1 MFKISRKTDYAVV
14 FLALLAQ
21 NRGQGFVSLTEL
33 SGQFKIPYRF
43 LSKIATNL
51 HHLGIVRAKEGVDGG
66 YELACDPREVT
77 FADILRATEG
87 DFEMIRCLSK
97 HESCSIRTVCPSRTV
112 WIEIQMKVNQIIDG
126 YTLQD
131 ILDARLHS
139 GKRFTLESKK
149 SDAHDP
155 QPSR

>member
-14 FLALLAQ
+14 FLTLLAQ

-33 SGQFKIPYRF
+33 SNQFNIPYRF

-87 DFEMIRCLSK
+87 DLEMMRCLSK
-97 HESCSIRTVCPSRTV
+97 HESCSIRTICPSRVV
-112 WIEIQMKVNQIIDG
+112 WVEIQMKVNEIIDG

-131 ILDARLHS
+131 ILDQRLHS
-139 GKRFTLESKK
+139 GKRFTLQQEPR
-149 SDAHDP
+149 DAHNL